1 MLIFPSHQNIKMI
14 KLRFIFLSFLWSF
27 REVTSVNQVPA
38 VDLGAD
44 YVLLGIKCDDG
55 DLISFMFMLILL
67 LTLNLM
73 LMLMLSVREC
83 LKTVTC
89 SRAVSESR
97 QSSTEEV
104 IIIFILKNTNFFLH
118 SVLIVIIFI
127 WKYYRLPMSC
137 SKTLNNSRS
146 RCSRPFCVWF
156 CTYML
161 MVWDLKLM
169 HAFIW

>member
-1 MLIFPSHQNIKMI
+1 
-14 KLRFIFLSFLWSF
+14 
-27 REVTSVNQVPA
+27 
-38 VDLGAD
+38 
-44 YVLLGIKCDDG
+44 
-55 DLISFMFMLILL
+55 
-67 LTLNLM
+67 
-73 LMLMLSVREC
+73 MLMLSVREC
-83 LKTVTC
+83 LKKVTC

-104 IIIFILKNTNFFLH
+104 IIISILKNTNFFLH

-169 HAFIW
+169 HAFIQLFNDFMFVLADTDLKSETNANFNPLPPFSNSISWRSCWKFKREYIFLTHLQHVSSKLHRIRIS